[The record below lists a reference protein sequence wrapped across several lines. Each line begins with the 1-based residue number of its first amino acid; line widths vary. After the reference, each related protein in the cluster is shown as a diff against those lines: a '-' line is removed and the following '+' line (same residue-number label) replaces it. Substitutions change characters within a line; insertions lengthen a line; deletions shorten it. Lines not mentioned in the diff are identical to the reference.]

1 MIRKYTVAVYT
12 ENFIGLL
19 NRITIIFT
27 RRHINIE
34 SLTVSESE
42 VKGVHRFTIVVKT
55 TEEQVEKVVKQIEKV
70 VEVIKA
76 FYYTNEETIFQE
88 IALYKVSTKEINKG
102 RNFERLIRDHHARIL
117 TMESEFVVIEK
128 TGHQEE
134 TKDLLI
140 QLQPFGVLEFARS
153 GRVAISKPMK
163 EFSTYLK
170 EIEES
175 QLATVPE

>member
-1 MIRKYTVAVYT
+1 MVRKYTISIYT

-34 SLTVSESE
+34 SVTVSESE
-42 VKGVHRFTIVVKT
+42 VKGVHRYTIVAKT
-55 TEEQVEKVVKQIEKV
+55 TEEQVEKVVKQIEKS

-76 FYYTNEETIFQE
+76 FYFTNEETIFQE

-128 TGHQEE
+128 TGHKEE
-134 TKDLLI
+134 TQDLLL

-153 GRVAISKPMK
+153 GRVAITKPMK
-163 EFSTYLK
+163 EFSAYLR

-175 QLATVPE
+175 HEAAV

>member
-1 MIRKYTVAVYT
+1 MIRKYTISIFT

-42 VKGVHRFTIVVKT
+42 VKGVHRYTLVIKS
-55 TEEQVEKVVKQIEKV
+55 EDEKVKKIVKQIEKLV
-70 VEVIKA
+70 DVLKA

-88 IALYKVSTKEINKG
+88 IALYKVSTAGLKEG
-102 RNFERLIRDHHARIL
+102 RNFERLIRDHHARML
-117 TMESEFVVIEK
+117 TVEAEFVVIEK
-128 TGHQEE
+128 TGHKEE
-134 TKDLLI
+134 TQELLR

-153 GRVAISKPMK
+153 GRVAVTKPMK
-163 EFSTYLK
+163 ELSSYLR
-170 EIEES
+170 EMEEE
-175 QLATVPE
+175 QLQLT